1 MQIMKDNNEWWN
13 MICAWLSP
21 ALSSMQASLENIRC
35 QKNRLPDALIKLS
48 NLERRWIIDWLN
60 KQTVGMIKFDQIQMI
75 KFEGARSDRKCK
87 WSNNEIYKYKNT
99 NIKMQI
105 IRYSNIQNT
114 NAMDQIWRRRYK
126 IKTKRYQNGSLSTIQ
141 LQIQIQIQ
149 IQANTSK

>member
-1 MQIMKDNNEWWN
+1 MNYGMHSVHCTQ
-13 MICAWLSP
+13 
-21 ALSSMQASLENIRC
+21 LSSALNANIRCQCKQASLENIRC
-35 QKNRLPDALIKLS
+35 QKIHLCDALIELS
-48 NLERRWIIDWLN
+48 NLEGRWIINWLN
-60 KQTVGMIKFDQIQMI
+60 KRTVGMI

-141 LQIQIQIQ
+141 VQIQIQIQ